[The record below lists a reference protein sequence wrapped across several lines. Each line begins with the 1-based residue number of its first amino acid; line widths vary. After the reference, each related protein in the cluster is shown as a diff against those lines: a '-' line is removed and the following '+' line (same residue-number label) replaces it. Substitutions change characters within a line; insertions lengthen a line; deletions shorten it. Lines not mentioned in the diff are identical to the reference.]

1 MKKGRQEKILEI
13 ISKNNIE
20 TQEELIEA
28 LKKEGIVATQATA
41 SRDIRQLKLLKVM
54 SDNGT
59 YKYVYLNNG
68 KVHGYNSNGSSAQFK
83 LYPVEA
89 PSSSTVEVPVRT
101 INPATGQAE
110 DVEQISRNDF
120 INAIVKVSYS
130 KNKGHFTFEV
140 RDWYT
145 GGGDVEFN

>member
-1 MKKGRQEKILEI
+1 MKKYNVTKIPYI
-13 ISKNNIE
+13 YI
-20 TQEELIEA
+20 
-28 LKKEGIVATQATA
+28 
-41 SRDIRQLKLLKVM
+41 
-54 SDNGT
+54 
-59 YKYVYLNNG
+59 NNG
-68 KVHGYNSNGSSAQFK
+68 KVHGYSSNGSSAQFK
-83 LYPVEA
+83 LYRVEGSSA
-89 PSSSTVEVPVRT
+89 SASSSIEIPLKT
-101 INPATGQAE
+101 INNSTGQAE